1 MYLRAVLKRHGDG
14 VSVDTSHEETEETPY
29 SQELLESSSV
39 DGSNLEKTQDDHVK
53 NHGPL
58 STELIASHAKP
69 YKPVSICLTYSS
81 YMGITNI
88 AAPTERRSSVRVMAV
103 EIAVFEVS

>member
-14 VSVDTSHEETEETPY
+14 VSVNTSHEEAEETPY

-58 STELIASHAKP
+58 STELIARHAKLLR
-69 YKPVSICLTYSS
+69 SQ
-81 YMGITNI
+81 YM
-88 AAPTERRSSVRVMAV
+88 SHMHFVQ
-103 EIAVFEVS
+103 